1 MGLPQRTFFA
11 VQEVAIRWDC
21 SLDDLAG
28 WAINGKPEVVMAIE
42 PIQQNGTI
50 LSGLV
55 VVPVVDILSMF
66 RRWASGP
73 QRRVIRRV
81 RPIGQKDWVMIA
93 DPENHI
99 TVEPSDLLILASE
112 VCEFEIAHGLAKRA
126 ADPGGAPSRYD
137 WEGLYISQ
145 MVRLHEDGLPAT
157 QGEWVAEVQDWFAT
171 TSPGREIPDES
182 TIRRRLT
189 PIWRA
194 LRETP

>member
-1 MGLPQRTFFA
+1 
-11 VQEVAIRWDC
+11 
-21 SLDDLAG
+21 
-28 WAINGKPEVVMAIE
+28 MAIE

-99 TVEPSDLLILASE
+99 TVEPA
-112 VCEFEIAHGLAKRA
+112 G
-126 ADPGGAPSRYD
+126 PSAGR
-137 WEGLYISQ
+137 
-145 MVRLHEDGLPAT
+145 LPADT
-157 QGEWVAEVQDWFAT
+157 AE
-171 TSPGREIPDES
+171 
-182 TIRRRLT
+182 
-189 PIWRA
+189 
-194 LRETP
+194 ETARQPAAGVPCKNGLLSDSVK

>member
-1 MGLPQRTFFA
+1 MGSEEGQPSAYEQGDER
-11 VQEVAIRWDC
+11 RWDC

-93 DPENHI
+93 DPKI
-99 TVEPSDLLILASE
+99 
-112 VCEFEIAHGLAKRA
+112 
-126 ADPGGAPSRYD
+126 
-137 WEGLYISQ
+137 
-145 MVRLHEDGLPAT
+145 
-157 QGEWVAEVQDWFAT
+157 
-171 TSPGREIPDES
+171 TSPSNPP
-182 TIRRRLT
+182 TC
-189 PIWRA
+189 
-194 LRETP
+194 